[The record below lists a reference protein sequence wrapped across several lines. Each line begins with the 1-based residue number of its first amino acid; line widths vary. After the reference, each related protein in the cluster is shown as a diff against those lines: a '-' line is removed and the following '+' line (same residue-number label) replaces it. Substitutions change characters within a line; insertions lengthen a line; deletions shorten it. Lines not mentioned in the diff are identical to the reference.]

1 MLVTTLDEG
10 AIADIGHAFGY
21 YDYGEESGL
30 SSLFPS
36 QEATAAYIRGYARGM
51 LRGGFLHTNS
61 PRQEGFLAF
70 KRPGER
76 LGLPTLGLLAKGLLQ
91 SMTLRE
97 LVHFAQLMK
106 RAGPGL
112 DDQLK
117 REKTPFLFVGMVCV
131 REEFQGQ
138 GYMRQVMDLAFREG
152 DRLGVP
158 VVLNTD
164 AWSKCVKYQRLGM
177 ELAGTRDV
185 GDHWKLYDLI
195 RYPAPSGGDKASTHK
210 REEDS
215 Q

>member
-1 MLVTTLDEG
+1 
-10 AIADIGHAFGY
+10 
-21 YDYGEESGL
+21 
-30 SSLFPS
+30 
-36 QEATAAYIRGYARGM
+36 
-51 LRGGFLHTNS
+51 
-61 PRQEGFLAF
+61 
-70 KRPGER
+70 
-76 LGLPTLGLLAKGLLQ
+76 
-91 SMTLRE
+91 MTLRE
-97 LVHFAQLMK
+97 LARFAQLMK

-112 DDQLK
+112 DDRLK

-195 RYPAPSGGDKASTHK
+195 RYPAPSGVSSTAVMVSPKVEAQASK
-210 REEDS
+210 CCKLF
-215 Q
+215 

>member
-1 MLVTTLDEG
+1 
-10 AIADIGHAFGY
+10 
-21 YDYGEESGL
+21 
-30 SSLFPS
+30 
-36 QEATAAYIRGYARGM
+36 
-51 LRGGFLHTNS
+51 
-61 PRQEGFLAF
+61 
-70 KRPGER
+70 
-76 LGLPTLGLLAKGLLQ
+76 
-91 SMTLRE
+91 MTLRE
-97 LVHFAQLMK
+97 LARFAQLMK

-112 DDQLK
+112 DDRLK

-185 GDHWKLYDLI
+185 GDRWKLYDLI

-210 REEDS
+210 RKEDS

>member
-1 MLVTTLDEG
+1 
-10 AIADIGHAFGY
+10 
-21 YDYGEESGL
+21 
-30 SSLFPS
+30 
-36 QEATAAYIRGYARGM
+36 M

-76 LGLPTLGLLAKGLLQ
+76 LGLPTLGPLAKGFLQ

-97 LVHFAQLMK
+97 LARFAQLMK

-112 DDQLK
+112 DDRLK
-117 REKTPFLFVGMVCV
+117 CEKTPFLFVGMVCV

-185 GDHWKLYDLI
+185 GDRWKLYDLI

-210 REEDS
+210 RKEDS